1 MFRIV
6 RRGQNLQFIG
16 RFQGLAKILASER
29 GRTEL
34 HRGVI
39 DAGRKVKTKVQKAT
53 RDQMALKPGN
63 YSSYV
68 VAGTRGVPR
77 KQNLSFEIFGV
88 KGGAKIENYKGLM
101 SVKGGGRAARRMNAG
116 RSTSD
121 QGTVRSGVWNNPR
134 VFKRSF
140 AGAGGFFAMRPPSAG
155 TSKVAPKALW
165 TFGLKPGQTR
175 GADGRFAPS
184 GVRYGK
190 VRRLFGP
197 SLMKEIPEGDS
208 LAVFMREG
216 PALLEHAIA
225 KRVTKL
231 MRF

>member
-6 RRGQNLQFIG
+6 KRGQNLHLVG
-16 RFQGLAKILASER
+16 RFRGVAKLLASER

-53 RDQMALKPGN
+53 KNQMGLKAGN

-77 KQNLSFEIFGV
+77 KESLSFEIFGV
-88 KGGAKIENYKGLM
+88 KGGAKIEQYKGLM
-101 SVKGGGRAARRMNAG
+101 AVKSGGRAARRMNAG
-116 RSTSD
+116 RGAED
-121 QGTVRSGVWNNPR
+121 QGTVRSAVWNNPR

-140 AGAGGFFAMRPPSAG
+140 TAAGGFFAMRPPSAG
-155 TSKVAPKALW
+155 TLARAPKALW
-165 TFGLKPGQTR
+165 TFGLKPGQPR
-175 GADGRFAPS
+175 GAGGRFEAT

-190 VRRLFGP
+190 IRRLFGP
-197 SLMKEIPEGDS
+197 SLMKEIPQGDS
-208 LAVFMREG
+208 LSVFMREG
-216 PALLEHAIA
+216 PALLEQAVS
-225 KRVTKL
+225 KRITKL